1 MRTPPFFKRL
11 PRSIFTKLLL
21 VILVAGICLNI
32 ILGAFFHHVY
42 RKLANS
48 PLKRNLAQY
57 VHMLVADMGTPPD
70 LERARDLAS
79 QAGLEIWY
87 EGPPTEGTP
96 KRWSTSSRPRPQIDW
111 GDRRSFRYNNATIRH
126 ARHHSDF
133 YLRYDEKAGF
143 FTFRLA
149 DPEIEAEDVFKGGLF
164 ILVALSLTLGLVFF
178 FVRRILKPV
187 DHLTEGV
194 HQVAAG
200 RLGHRVPETGVD
212 EFAQLAK
219 AFNQMTDR
227 IRSSLEARE
236 QLLLDVSHEL
246 RSPITRMRVA
256 LEFLPAGKARSAL
269 AEDVDVLDELV
280 AQILDGARAHH
291 DAGKLKRA
299 SVDLATVVRSVADG
313 FRGRRP
319 GIEIEIPKGD
329 WHILADEAKVQ
340 TVLSNLLENAFKY
353 STPESG
359 PVRIRLRSSG
369 DGIEIRVSDEGVG
382 IPAAELEHI
391 LEPFYRVDKSRS
403 KATGGYGLGLSLCHT
418 IMQAHQGRIEIKSQA
433 GRGTTVTLFFPIN
446 GQSG

>member
-1 MRTPPFFKRL
+1 MQTPSFFKRL

-32 ILGAFFHHVY
+32 TLGAFFHHVY

-57 VHMLVADMGTPPD
+57 VHMLVAEMGSPPD
-70 LERARDLAS
+70 PERARDLAS

-87 EGPPTEGTP
+87 EGPQAEG
-96 KRWSTSSRPRPQIDW
+96 RLEWWSTSGEPQPQIDW
-111 GDRRSFRYNNATIRH
+111 EDRRSFQYNNAIIRH
-126 ARHHSDF
+126 ARHHGDF
-133 YLRYDEKAGF
+133 YLRYDENAGR

-149 DPEIEAEDVFKGGLF
+149 NPEIEAEDVFKGGLF

-187 DHLTEGV
+187 DHLTQGV
-194 HQVAAG
+194 HQVAGG
-200 RLGHRVPETGVD
+200 RLDHRVPETGVD

-219 AFNQMTDR
+219 AFNHMTAR
-227 IRSSLEARE
+227 IKASLEIRE

-256 LEFLPAGKARSAL
+256 LEFLPAGKAKSAL

-291 DAGKLKRA
+291 DAGKLDRNLL
-299 SVDLATVVRSVADG
+299 DLAAVVRSVADG
-313 FRGRRP
+313 FRGRHP
-319 GIEIEIPKGD
+319 GLELEFQKGD
-329 WHILADEAKVQ
+329 WHILADEAKVR

-353 STPESG
+353 STPESR
-359 PVRIRLRSSG
+359 PVRIRLRPAE
-369 DGIEIRVSDEGVG
+369 DGIEILVSDEGVG

-403 KATGGYGLGLSLCHT
+403 KATGGYGLGLSLCRT
-418 IMQAHQGRIEIKSQA
+418 IMQAHRGRIEIDSQP
-433 GRGTTVTLFFPIN
+433 GHGTTARLFFPLDE
-446 GQSG
+446 QSG